1 MTGKKKTAMLPKLNK
16 TDQKLLDELKKK
28 RANLVSSVQFR
39 HDTLETQKRINY
51 QNEFDRLQGAQ
62 KIEGLKTH
70 TKNRMKD
77 LQDMARKSLN
87 GELNIIYT
95 TKI

>member
-39 HDTLETQKRINY
+39 HDVRNSK
-51 QNEFDRLQGAQ
+51 
-62 KIEGLKTH
+62 
-70 TKNRMKD
+70 KD
-77 LQDMARKSLN
+77 
-87 GELNIIYT
+87 
-95 TKI
+95 